1 MLGGSSEDAIND
13 DERKFNAD
21 VSHDMLMVRKER
33 KEFLLAQIE
42 KKRAEQE
49 KLDKKRNKKWFWI
62 LGGKNF
68 GMNRYC
74 KSIER
79 GQTGIMRDHVAL
91 VCF

>member
-49 KLDKKRNKKWFWI
+49 KLDKKRNKK
-62 LGGKNF
+62 
-68 GMNRYC
+68 
-74 KSIER
+74 
-79 GQTGIMRDHVAL
+79 
-91 VCF
+91 